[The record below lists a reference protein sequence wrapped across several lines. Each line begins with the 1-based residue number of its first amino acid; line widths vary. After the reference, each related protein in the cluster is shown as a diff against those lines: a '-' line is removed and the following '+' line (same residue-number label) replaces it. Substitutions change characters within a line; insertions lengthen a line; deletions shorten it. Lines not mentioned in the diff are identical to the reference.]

1 MTENDTIKAL
11 GCGKSIECKDCPY
24 RDVEMCLDKVCEDAL
39 SIINRQKAEI
49 SKLKGQ
55 VARLKQY
62 DEERDIRLHAR
73 LSATAKAEGIKE
85 FAERLKALK
94 IKPEFPWDDFFVT
107 EDAIDNLVKEMTGEK
122 T

>member
-49 SKLKGQ
+49 AEYQKHIDQDIIYQKAVEVEAIKGFAEKLKED
-55 VARLKQY
+55 VTY
-62 DEERDIRLHAR
+62 FEDECGNFVPFVDCRDIEKL
-73 LSATAKAEGIKE
+73 LETI
-85 FAERLKALK
+85 
-94 IKPEFPWDDFFVT
+94 
-107 EDAIDNLVKEMTGEK
+107 GEK
-122 T
+122 V